1 MRRALIVTV
10 AVLGVWACGQ
20 SAGDSEP
27 AVELTQRQKDSIV
40 GSLPVPGSKG
50 VLGAMD
56 KASRS
61 RPAARHD
68 ADPITGRSGPPTP

>member
-27 AVELTQRQKDSIV
+27 AVELTQRQKNSIV

-56 KASRS
+56 AMDKAS
-61 RPAARHD
+61 ARAQQHD
-68 ADPITGRSGPPTP
+68 TMRTP